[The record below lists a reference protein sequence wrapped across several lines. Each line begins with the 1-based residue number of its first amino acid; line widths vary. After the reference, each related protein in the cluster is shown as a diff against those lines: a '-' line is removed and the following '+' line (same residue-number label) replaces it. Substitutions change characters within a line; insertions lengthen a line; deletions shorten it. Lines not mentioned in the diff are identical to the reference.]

1 MRKRT
6 TPTLEITLR
15 EYLLDH
21 IEALPTPLAVFV
33 VAMLPVFELRGAIPA
48 GYAMGMNQPLL
59 IYLLAVAGNFVPVL
73 PIILGLG
80 PAERLLRR
88 YPFWDRFFNWLFKRT
103 VARSDVIKKY
113 ESLGLILFVAIPL
126 PMTGA
131 WTGSIAAYLFK
142 LPLRMAL
149 PCIILGILIAG
160 VVVSLLSQ
168 GVISLW
174 N

>member
-1 MRKRT
+1 MKRAKA
-6 TPTLEITLR
+6 PREIILR
-15 EYLLDH
+15 EQLLQYF
-21 IEALPTPLAVFV
+21 EQLPAPVAVFL

-48 GYAMGMNQPLL
+48 GYAMGMNSPLL
-59 IYLLAVAGNFVPVL
+59 IYLLAVAGNFIPVL

-80 PAERLLRR
+80 PAERYLRK
-88 YPFWDRFFNWLFKRT
+88 YKFFDRFLDWLFKRT
-103 VARSDVIKKY
+103 RSRSDVIKKY

-142 LPLRMAL
+142 LPLRMAI

-160 VVVSLLSQ
+160 VVVTLVSQ

-174 N
+174 H

>member
-1 MRKRT
+1 MRPVR
-6 TPTLEITLR
+6 ENTLR
-15 EYLLDH
+15 EQLLEYID
-21 IEALPTPLAVFV
+21 ALPAPLAVFV

-48 GYAMGMNQPLL
+48 GYAMGMTSPVL

-73 PIILGLG
+73 PILLGLG
-80 PAERLLRR
+80 PAERYLRR
-88 YPFWDRFFNWLFKRT
+88 YSFFDRFFNWLFKRT
-103 VARSDVIKKY
+103 VSRSEVIRKY

-131 WTGSIAAYLFK
+131 WTGSVAAYLFK
-142 LPLRMAL
+142 LPLRMAV

-160 VVVSLLSQ
+160 LVVTLVSQ

-174 N
+174 H

>member
-1 MRKRT
+1 MR
-6 TPTLEITLR
+6 EQ
-15 EYLLDH
+15 LLQYFEH
-21 IEALPTPLAVFV
+21 LPPPLAVFL

-48 GYAMGMNQPLL
+48 GYAMGMNSPAL
-59 IYLLAVAGNFVPVL
+59 IYLLAVAGNFIPVL

-80 PAERLLRR
+80 PAERYLRR
-88 YPFWDRFFNWLFKRT
+88 FGFFDRFLDWLFKRT
-103 VARSDVIKKY
+103 VSRSEVIRKY

-142 LPLRMAL
+142 LPLRMAV

-160 VVVSLLSQ
+160 VVVTLLSM

-174 N
+174 H